1 MIHGYSQKLN
11 IILIKAAYC
20 NSLQKFVQG
29 NKFIIQ
35 YLYNYYERGA
45 CFMIIAIIFLIL
57 LSFFFSGSETAL
69 TAANRTKFQAEAKN
83 GDKKSQ
89 GLSRLLDKPTEF
101 ITTILIGNNV
111 ANIILPTLVTIL
123 AINIGVNVG
132 IASAVITVVII
143 LVSEVIPKSIAATF
157 PDKISR
163 LVYPV
168 INILVIILKPITKI
182 LNAITDSINKLL
194 SKGQKEQSKYSKE
207 EIRTMLMIA
216 GREGAFNETE
226 QNRLKGVLDFE
237 NLKVK
242 DVDTTPRVN
251 VVAFPKTTSF
261 DEAYETVM
269 NEPYTRYP
277 IYDEDIDD
285 IVGVFHSKYLLA
297 WSKKK
302 YESITKFSSKP
313 LFVNEHNKAEW
324 VLRKMTV
331 SRKHLA
337 IVLDEFGGTDGIV
350 YHEDLIETLLGME
363 IEDELDKEEEEKL
376 KKQTFPNRNRK

>member
-1 MIHGYSQKLN
+1 M
-11 IILIKAAYC
+11 
-20 NSLQKFVQG
+20 
-29 NKFIIQ
+29 
-35 YLYNYYERGA
+35 
-45 CFMIIAIIFLIL
+45 
-57 LSFFFSGSETAL
+57 
-69 TAANRTKFQAEAKN
+69 
-83 GDKKSQ
+83 
-89 GLSRLLDKPTEF
+89 
-101 ITTILIGNNV
+101 IGNNV

-163 LVYPV
+163 LVYSV

-297 WSKKK
+297 WSKKNMNQSQNFHQNH
-302 YESITKFSSKP
+302 YS
-313 LFVNEHNKAEW
+313 
-324 VLRKMTV
+324 
-331 SRKHLA
+331 
-337 IVLDEFGGTDGIV
+337 
-350 YHEDLIETLLGME
+350 
-363 IEDELDKEEEEKL
+363 
-376 KKQTFPNRNRK
+376 